1 MVETKIF
8 ITTPKLNIR
17 SHLPLI
23 KHLVPSLSLSQPS
36 PTLPSLKHVIIINNS
51 GTIPSDLDNFLR
63 FDQLPKGQVDLGSIQ
78 KTLDQHDVVNLQFT
92 SGTTGSPKAA
102 MLTHQYSHLT
112 SPTNCSNII
121 NNGLFIG
128 DNMALTNKDRICIP
142 PPLFHCFGLV
152 LGNLAVFTHGAT
164 AVYASETFNPGAVL
178 KVVAEEKCTGLHG
191 VPTMFV
197 AELDHEDF
205 GKYDYSSLRYSSRVI
220 C

>member
-1 MVETKIF
+1 
-8 ITTPKLNIR
+8 
-17 SHLPLI
+17 
-23 KHLVPSLSLSQPS
+23 
-36 PTLPSLKHVIIINNS
+36 LKHVIIINNS
-51 GTIPSDLDNFLR
+51 GTIPSELDNFLR

-78 KTLDQHDVVNLQFT
+78 KTLDQHDGVNLQFT

-102 MLTHQYSHLT
+102 MLTHQYPHLT

-178 KVVAEEKCTGLHG
+178 KVVAQEKCTGLHG

-205 GKYDYSSLRYSSRVI
+205 GKYDYSSLRYSSRVR
-220 C
+220 CW